1 MDKRALI
8 ALFLCGIIMLY
19 FFNSMQPA
27 KESGE
32 KGSEEVAEET
42 FEHGEFENE
51 IDTGVEVQDR
61 KVEKIVQD
69 DTDLQDYIL
78 IQNDVMR
85 SVWTNEGAALK
96 SAMLPKFKNPE
107 KTKTLE
113 LLKSS
118 KPDSLPLSIELMDDK
133 RYQSKTRRYKVVK
146 KGPDRVVFAALLEN
160 GIQITKDISLK
171 SGNYYF
177 DVAIT
182 LQNTTESDIRASYS
196 ITAANGIYPEVSK
209 TSSLA
214 SVVGI
219 DVGKGGKAKT
229 KIAHAVLK
237 DMPYKNESV
246 GIEFAGYTNKYF
258 TVALKPLADCRIVA
272 ATAESFNNPDLVYK
286 ENNAVDFN
294 VELYAAKI
302 TLPPQGEKR
311 HDYVFYLGPK
321 ETKAL
326 NQVEGLLSILD
337 YDYGMMKSICKVLVK
352 ILNTA
357 YGIIPNYG
365 VAILLLTFLVKL
377 VLFPLTRKSQM
388 SMVKMQQLQPLIAQL
403 KVKHKGDKQKVG
415 QEQMKLFKEH
425 GANPMS
431 GCLPMLLQMPVFFA
445 LFRTLQ
451 SSFEMRQAPFV
462 AWIGDLSMADQL
474 FQLPFNL
481 PVLGEWFN
489 LLPILMGVASF
500 VQMKLTPKN
509 AAGDDPQAK
518 MQQRMMQMMPLL
530 FPIMLY
536 NFASGLALYWTTS
549 TIVSIGE
556 QVIIRRSVKKLD
568 IYYKGKRVIDAKAKV
583 KK

>member
-1 MDKRALI
+1 MDKKALI
-8 ALFLCGIIMLY
+8 ALFLCGIAMLY

-27 KESGE
+27 EQSGE
-32 KGSEEVAEET
+32 ESTEEVAEKSL
-42 FEHGEFENE
+42 EHEEFENE
-51 IDTGVEVQDR
+51 IETGVEVQDR

-69 DTDLQDYIL
+69 DTDLMDYIL

-96 SAMLPKFKNPE
+96 SVILPEFQNPE
-107 KTKTLE
+107 KTGTLE

-118 KPDSLPLSIELMDDK
+118 KPDSLPLSIELVDDK
-133 RYQSKTRRYKVVK
+133 RYQSKTRRYKVIE
-146 KGPDRVVFAALLEN
+146 KGPERVVFAALLEN
-160 GIQITKDISLK
+160 GIQIIKEISLK

-177 DVAIT
+177 DVAVT
-182 LQNTTESDIRASYS
+182 LQNTTDSEIRASYS

-209 TSSLA
+209 TSRLA
-214 SVVGI
+214 SIVGI

-229 KIAHAVLK
+229 KIVHIEIK
-237 DMPYKNESV
+237 KMPYENESV
-246 GIEFAGYTNKYF
+246 GIKFAGSTNKYF
-258 TVALKPLADCRIVA
+258 AVALKPLAGCRIAA
-272 ATAESFNNPDLVYK
+272 ATAEPFNNPDLVYK
-286 ENNAVDFN
+286 DNNAGDFN
-294 VELYAAKI
+294 VELHAAKI
-302 TLPPQGEKR
+302 TIPPQGEKR

-321 ETKAL
+321 ETNAL
-326 NQVEGLLSILD
+326 NQCEGLLSILD

-388 SMVKMQQLQPLIAQL
+388 SMVRMQQLQPLIAQL
-403 KVKHKGDKQKVG
+403 KAKHKGDKQKVG
-415 QEQMKLFKEH
+415 KEQMKLFKEH
-425 GANPMS
+425 GVNPMS
-431 GCLPMLLQMPVFFA
+431 GCLPMILQMPVFFA

-462 AWIGDLSMADQL
+462 LWISDLSAPDHL
-474 FQLPFNL
+474 FQLPFTL
-481 PVLGEWFN
+481 PVLGGWLN
-489 LLPILMGVASF
+489 ILPILMGVASF

-509 AAGDDPQAK
+509 TAGDDPQAK

-530 FPIMLY
+530 FPVMLY

-549 TIVSIGE
+549 TIISIGE
-556 QVIIRRSVKKLD
+556 QVLIRRSVKKLD
-568 IYYKGKRVIDAKAKV
+568 VYYKGKRVIEGKAKV

>member
-1 MDKRALI
+1 MDKKALI
-8 ALFLCGIIMLY
+8 ALFLCGILMLY
-19 FFNSMQPA
+19 FFNSMQPD
-27 KESGE
+27 KKSGE

-42 FEHGEFENE
+42 LEHGEFENE

-61 KVEKIVQD
+61 KIEKIVQD

-96 SAMLPKFKNPE
+96 SVILPEFKNPE
-107 KTKTLE
+107 KTDTLE

-118 KPDSLPLSIELMDDK
+118 RPDSLPLSIELMDDK
-133 RYQSKTRRYKVVK
+133 RYQSKTRRYKVVE

-160 GIQITKDISLK
+160 GIQITKEISLK

-177 DVAIT
+177 DVAVT
-182 LQNTTESDIRASYS
+182 LQNTTDSDINASYT
-196 ITAANGIYPEVSK
+196 ITAANGVYPEVSK

-214 SVVGI
+214 SIVGI

-229 KIAHAVLK
+229 KIAHTEVK
-237 DMPYKNESV
+237 NMPYKNESV
-246 GIEFAGYTNKYF
+246 GIELAGTTNKYF
-258 TVALKPLADCRIVA
+258 AVALEPLAGCRVVA
-272 ATAESFNNPDLVYK
+272 ATAESFDNPDLVYQD
-286 ENNAVDFN
+286 NHAVDFN
-294 VELYAAKI
+294 VELHTAKI
-302 TLPPQGEKR
+302 AIPPQGEKR

-326 NQVEGLLSILD
+326 NQCEGLLSILD
-337 YDYGMMKSICKVLVK
+337 YDYGMMRAICKVLVK
-352 ILNTA
+352 ILNTV
-357 YGIIPNYG
+357 YGVIPNYG
-365 VAILLLTFLVKL
+365 VAILVLTFLVKL

-388 SMVKMQQLQPLIAQL
+388 SMVRMQQLQPLIAKL
-403 KVKHKGDKQKVG
+403 KVKHKGDKKKVG
-415 QEQMKLFKEH
+415 QEQMKLFKDH

-431 GCLPMLLQMPVFFA
+431 GCLPMMLQMPVFFA

-462 AWIGDLSMADQL
+462 GWIGDLSAADQL
-474 FQLPFNL
+474 FALPFTL
-481 PVLGEWFN
+481 PIIGGWFN

-509 AAGDDPQAK
+509 TSGDDPQAK
-518 MQQRMMQMMPLL
+518 MQQRMMQMMPLM

-549 TIVSIGE
+549 TIISIGE
-556 QVIIRRSVKKLD
+556 QVLIRRSVKKLD
-568 IYYKGKRVIDAKAKV
+568 VYYKGKRVIDAKAKV

>member
-1 MDKRALI
+1 MDRKALI
-8 ALFLCGIIMLY
+8 ALFLCGIAMLY

-27 KESGE
+27 EQSGE
-32 KGSEEVAEET
+32 ESTEEVAEKS
-42 FEHGEFENE
+42 FEHEEFENE
-51 IDTGVEVQDR
+51 IETGVEIQGR

-69 DTDLQDYIL
+69 DTDLMDYIL

-96 SAMLPKFKNPE
+96 SVILPEFQNPE
-107 KTKTLE
+107 KTGTLE

-118 KPDSLPLSIELMDDK
+118 KPDSLPLSIELVDDK
-133 RYQSKTRRYKVVK
+133 RYQSKTRRYKVIE

-177 DVAIT
+177 DVAVT
-182 LQNTTESDIRASYS
+182 LQNTTDSEIRASYS
-196 ITAANGIYPEVSK
+196 ITAANGIYPEISK

-214 SVVGI
+214 SIVGI

-229 KIAHAVLK
+229 KIVHTEIK
-237 DMPYKNESV
+237 KMPYENESV
-246 GIEFAGYTNKYF
+246 GIVLAGTTNKYF
-258 TVALKPLADCRIVA
+258 AVALKPLAGCRIAA
-272 ATAESFNNPDLVYK
+272 ATAEAFSNPDLVYK
-286 ENNAVDFN
+286 DNNAGDFN
-294 VELYAAKI
+294 VELHAAKI
-302 TLPPQGEKR
+302 TIPPQGEKR
-311 HDYVFYLGPK
+311 HDYVFFLGPK

-326 NQVEGLLSILD
+326 KQCENLSSILD
-337 YDYGMMKSICKVLVK
+337 YDYGMMRSICKVLVK
-352 ILNTA
+352 ILNTV
-357 YGIIPNYG
+357 YGVIPNYG
-365 VAILLLTFLVKL
+365 VAILVLTFFVKL

-388 SMVKMQQLQPLIAQL
+388 SMVRMQQLQPLIAKL
-403 KVKHKGDKQKVG
+403 KEKHKGDKKKVG

-431 GCLPMLLQMPVFFA
+431 GCLPMMLQMPVFFA

-462 AWIGDLSMADQL
+462 AWIGDLSAADHL
-474 FQLPFNL
+474 FQLPFTL
-481 PVLGEWFN
+481 PVIGEWFN

-549 TIVSIGE
+549 TIISIGE

-568 IYYKGKRVIDAKAKV
+568 IYYKGKRVIEGKAKV

>member
-1 MDKRALI
+1 MDKKALI

-27 KESGE
+27 KQSGE
-32 KGSEEVAEET
+32 NGSEEVAEET
-42 FEHGEFENE
+42 FEQGELEDE
-51 IDTGVEVQDR
+51 IGTGVEVQVR
-61 KVEKIVQD
+61 KIEKIVQD
-69 DTDLQDYIL
+69 DTELKDYIL

-96 SAMLPKFKNPE
+96 SVILPKFQNPE
-107 KTKTLE
+107 KTGILE

-118 KPDSLPLSIELMDDK
+118 KPDSLPLSIELMDDR
-133 RYQSKTRRYKVVK
+133 RYQSKTRRYKVIE

-160 GIQITKDISLK
+160 GIQITKEISLK

-177 DVAIT
+177 DVAVT
-182 LQNTTESDIRASYS
+182 LQNTTDSEIRASYS
-196 ITAANGIYPEVSK
+196 ITAANGIYPEISK
-209 TSSLA
+209 TSGLA
-214 SVVGI
+214 SIVGI
-219 DVGKGGKAKT
+219 DVGKGGKTKT
-229 KIAHAVLK
+229 KIVHTEIK
-237 DMPYKNESV
+237 KMPYENESV
-246 GIEFAGYTNKYF
+246 GIEFAGSTNKYF
-258 TVALKPLADCRIVA
+258 TVVLKPLAGCRIVA
-272 ATAESFNNPDLVYK
+272 ATAEPFNNPDLVYK
-286 ENNAVDFN
+286 DNNADDFN
-294 VELYAAKI
+294 VELHAAKI
-302 TLPPQGEKR
+302 TIPPQGEKR

-321 ETKAL
+321 ETNAL
-326 NQVEGLLSILD
+326 NQSEGLLSILD

-357 YGIIPNYG
+357 YGFIPNYG

-388 SMVKMQQLQPLIAQL
+388 SMVRMQQLQPLIAQL

-425 GANPMS
+425 GVNPMS

-462 AWIGDLSMADQL
+462 SWISDLSAPDQL
-474 FQLPFNL
+474 LQLPFTL
-481 PVLGEWFN
+481 PILGGWLN
-489 LLPILMGVASF
+489 ILPILMGFASF

-509 AAGDDPQAK
+509 TAGDDPQAK

-530 FPIMLY
+530 FPVMLY

-549 TIVSIGE
+549 TIISIGE
-556 QVIIRRSVKKLD
+556 QILIRRSVKKLD
-568 IYYKGKRVIDAKAKV
+568 IYYKGKRVIESKAKV